1 MDNNDTR
8 RRTTTDTEDAVESTA
23 YARLLKL
30 MQEPADYWDRPDGE
44 WGPRHASASGIPAST
59 ARADAN
65 SAYRL
70 ATRALR
76 RGELDAARAAFTLA
90 LTEQHPG
97 AAFRV
102 VLTEP
107 RRLRVFIPTG
117 GGKTASL
124 VWVMEHLMAAA
135 RWGHADAQQLLNGI
149 QARPPRTLEQ
159 ILADAQRHAPAA
171 GEGLWSRLTFTCP
184 PLTYEAQDDEFYPT
198 VRDVLARLLKAPTAA
213 LEAGPSSRARAL
225 PAGRTRIALPPASS
239 GISRKPLDVFGG
251 SRSEGQVEKPAV
263 QDLKWVGTG
272 EHAPL
277 VPFIRR
283 SPLGKA
289 ALLRLYPDQWRTPE
303 ARRQDLAGEQLLRST
318 AEASQG
324 NAFRTADG
332 VMPVVHD
339 ASFPGH
345 LEGLWE
351 GVLSHAVVILTEY
364 SEAAWLSARAPKV
377 QNVPVS
383 VWASSARSAFGLGNP
398 LTECPRARPASAW
411 TVTVAADGSV
421 RVWDPASGLLI
432 NCLKSDRHAGP
443 GRIMPVGT
451 DRARLPL
458 YDPNSPTALLEC
470 PPGEIGWLNAVM
482 LQVVHPGEREVVFAY
497 TVAAGRTWEEAAA
510 VLGVRDPA
518 AVGEQVR
525 RKVKRLAAEQQSR
538 TAQRRVEYPGTSA
551 ADPGPSRLD
560 PPVAAILSML

>member
-8 RRTTTDTEDAVESTA
+8 RRTTTNTEDAVRSTA

-30 MQEPADYWDRPDGE
+30 MQGPADYWDRPDGE
-44 WGPRHASASGIPAST
+44 WGPSGIPAST

-76 RGELDAARAAFTLA
+76 RGELDAAHAAFTLA

-117 GGKTASL
+117 GGKTESF
-124 VWVMEHLMAAA
+124 VWVMKHLMASA
-135 RWGHADAQQLLNGI
+135 RWGHADAQQLLDGI
-149 QARPPRTLEQ
+149 QTHPPRTLER
-159 ILADAQRHAPAA
+159 ILADAQRPAPVA
-171 GEGLWSRLTFTCP
+171 GEGLWSRITFTCP
-184 PLTYEAQDDEFYPT
+184 PLTYKAQDDEFYPT

-225 PAGRTRIALPPASS
+225 PAGHTRIALPPASS

-251 SRSEGQVEKPAV
+251 SRSEVEKPAV

-283 SPLGKA
+283 SPSGKTR
-289 ALLRLYPDQWRTPE
+289 LLSFCPDQGRAPE
-303 ARRQDLAGEQLLRST
+303 ACRQDLAGDQLLRS
-318 AEASQG
+318 AAKAPQG

-339 ASFPGH
+339 ASLPGH
-345 LEGLWE
+345 LESLWE
-351 GVLSHAVVILTEY
+351 DVLRHVMVILTEC
-364 SEAAWLSARAPKV
+364 SEAAWLSAGARKV
-377 QNVPVS
+377 QDFPVS
-383 VWASSARSAFGLGNP
+383 VWASSARSAFGLGDP

-411 TVTVAADGSV
+411 TVTVAAGGRV

-443 GRIMPVGT
+443 ECVMPVNR

-458 YDPNSPTALLEC
+458 YGPGSPTALLKC
-470 PPGEIGWLNAVM
+470 PPGEIGWLNAVV
-482 LQVVHPGEREVVFAY
+482 LQVLHPGEREVVFAY
-497 TVAAGRTWEEAAA
+497 TAAAGQTWEEAAA
-510 VLGVRDPA
+510 VLGVCDPA
-518 AVGEQVR
+518 AVGERVR
-525 RKVKRLAAEQQSR
+525 RKVQRLAAEQQRR
-538 TAQRRVEYPGTSA
+538 TAQRRVEYPGTST
-551 ADPGPSRLD
+551 ADPGPSGLA
-560 PPVAAILSML
+560 PPLAAILSAL